1 MLPYLSNAE
10 IIYFATHAVADTTDP
25 LNKSFLLLAGDN
37 AKDAFLTTK
46 EIQDLAKESPIKA
59 FLVILSACE
68 TGLGKSHA
76 GGMIGMSRAFII
88 VGAQNV
94 LMSLWEISDAQT
106 PVLMKYFFEY
116 LENDGKPQMFLPYGA
131 LQKAIIRYK
140 KENKNPL
147 YWAGFSMLGIT
158 F

>member
-1 MLPYLSNAE
+1 
-10 IIYFATHAVADTTDP
+10 
-25 LNKSFLLLAGDN
+25 
-37 AKDAFLTTK
+37 
-46 EIQDLAKESPIKA
+46 
-59 FLVILSACE
+59 
-68 TGLGKSHA
+68 
-76 GGMIGMSRAFII
+76 MIGMSRAFII